1 MSGESD
7 DLDKSTIHENIV
19 TLFKDRLNNSFL
31 IQLQPVKV
39 LAMEW
44 LVSPTL
50 FSRLLIVRK
59 VRWMGR
65 GEARCSEYCTDN
77 GSGNNAQWA
86 VASTSTSHHSD
97 HLLSVNWVDY
107 LSHPRMSA
115 LWANQRA
122 IHLICKG

>member
-1 MSGESD
+1 MSAESD
-7 DLDKSTIHENIV
+7 DLDKSTIHEDIV
-19 TLFKDRLNNSFL
+19 TLFKDRSNKSLS

-39 LAMEW
+39 LAIER

-59 VRWMGR
+59 VRWMGP

-86 VASTSTSHHSD
+86 MPSTSTSHHSD

-107 LSHPRMSA
+107 FSHPRMYA

-122 IHLICKG
+122 IHRLCKG

>member
-1 MSGESD
+1 MSAESD

-19 TLFKDRLNNSFL
+19 TLFNDRLNNSFL
-31 IQLQPVKV
+31 IQLQLVKV
-39 LAMEW
+39 LAIEQR

-77 GSGNNAQWA
+77 GSGNNAQ
-86 VASTSTSHHSD
+86 
-97 HLLSVNWVDY
+97 
-107 LSHPRMSA
+107 
-115 LWANQRA
+115 
-122 IHLICKG
+122 